1 MLQECQPPTEP
12 CLLPLDEGTWA
23 VLAVEVWF
31 GTGSVEYTFAFFPY
45 RFGVSVAIKLF
56 IFYCCTLILYIYIYM
71 IIYAQYIKYIIICV
85 CAN

>member
-12 CLLPLDEGTWA
+12 CLLPLDKGTWA

-31 GTGSVEYTFAFFPY
+31 GAGSVEYTFAFFPY
-45 RFGVSVAIKLF
+45 WFGVSVAIKLF
-56 IFYCCTLILYIYIYM
+56 IFYCCTLIIYI
-71 IIYAQYIKYIIICV
+71 QYIKYIIICV